1 MTKIAE
7 PKTPGGIPKV
17 RCNLCHQERVAN
29 ASRQNGH
36 LLHLKEG
43 WEGCKGVPP
52 PPRWPAAQLR
62 GAGGGSAEDDDE
74 DDDEEGEREQGEDME
89 ESGSE

>member
-7 PKTPGGIPKV
+7 PKTPGGSPRV
-17 RCNLCHQERVAN
+17 SCNLCHHERVAN
-29 ASRQNGH
+29 ASRQKGH

-52 PPRWPAAQLR
+52 PPNGQQHSLEEEE
-62 GAGGGSAEDDDE
+62 EDE
-74 DDDEEGEREQGEDME
+74 WKREQGEDME
-89 ESGSE
+89 DSG